1 MFRCMLKAAW
11 VLLLTPLC
19 ALAFESVD
27 VLTPAS
33 GGIYPAYPSDPLR
46 PYDLWAQFG
55 MMYDTNILRRTT
67 GDNSEML
74 TRLGIGGRVDQKIVG
89 RPSVHPG
96 GRLDSHIYHKKSEL
110 RNNGY
115 GGGAGRG
122 HEDRHHTTRRAGPP
136 RPRG

>member
-67 GDNSEML
+67 GDNSELL
-74 TRLGIGGRVDQKIVG
+74 TRLGLGGRMDQKIVG
-89 RPSVHPG
+89 RPSVHLE
-96 GRLDSHIYHKKSEL
+96 GRLDSYIYNKKSEL
-110 RNNGY
+110 DNIGY
-115 GGGAGRG
+115 GGVAERRHENRNHLTGA
-122 HEDRHHTTRRAGPP
+122 AGASP
-136 RPRG
+136 RQ

>member
-67 GDNSEML
+67 GDNSELL
-74 TRLGIGGRVDQKIVG
+74 TRLGLGARLEQKTAG
-89 RPSVHPG
+89 PLPGDPKCRPAS
-96 GRLDSHIYHKKSEL
+96 
-110 RNNGY
+110 
-115 GGGAGRG
+115 
-122 HEDRHHTTRRAGPP
+122 HTTNQHSEARH
-136 RPRG
+136 

>member
-19 ALAFESVD
+19 ALGFESVD

-33 GGIYPAYPSDPLR
+33 GGIYPAYPSEPLR

-67 GDNSEML
+67 GDNSEVL
-74 TRLGIGGRVDQKIVG
+74 TRLGIGGRGGQKGVG
-89 RPSVHPG
+89 RPSVPPG
-96 GRLDSHIYHKKSEL
+96 GRPHSYIYKK
-110 RNNGY
+110 NNEGDQNRH
-115 GGGAGRG
+115 GGGGGRG
-122 HEDRHHTTRRAGPP
+122 VAIGH
-136 RPRG
+136 